1 MLQNALEMARQEA
14 KMNRPRTR
22 LLVDGGDPQ
31 ETRKIKDN
39 LGFVDGQTTNPTL
52 IANNP
57 EIKNLLAS
65 GHRLSE
71 KEQLDEYRKIVREIS
86 PLVGSA
92 GVSIEVFSDRATKA
106 DQMFAQGKEM
116 FSWISNAYIKYP
128 CTTEGLRA
136 AQMSVKQGIRV
147 NLTLCF
153 SQQQVAAVYGATKG
167 TREPAYVSPFVGRLD
182 DIGQNGMDLIKNAKH
197 MLDKGDG
204 QLLILSASIR
214 SVEHLLYAI
223 QLDSDLATVPGK
235 ILTEWAERGAPLPD
249 ANFHYESK
257 GTPIPYEELDLSQ
270 PWEKFDL
277 HHDLTDKGIDKF
289 TADYKKTIAEAST
302 AKT

>member
-1 MLQNALEMARQEA
+1 
-14 KMNRPRTR
+14 MNRPRTR

-31 ETRKIKDN
+31 ETRQIKGR

-57 EIKNLLAS
+57 EIKKLIAS

-92 GVSIEVFSDRATKA
+92 GVSIEVFSDRSTKA

-116 FSWISNAYIKYP
+116 FSWIPNAYIKYP
-128 CTTEGLRA
+128 CTREGLRA
-136 AQMSVKQGIRV
+136 AQMSVKQGLRV

-153 SQQQVAAVYGATKG
+153 SQQQVAAVYGATQG

-182 DIGQNGMDLIKNAKH
+182 DIGQNGMDLIKNARR

-204 QLLILSASIR
+204 HLLILSASIR

-235 ILTEWAERGAPLPD
+235 ILTAWADRAAPLPD

-257 GTPIPYEELDLSQ
+257 GTPIPYEELDLSE

-289 TADYKKTIAEAST
+289 TADYRKTIAEAST